1 MAPDERRP
9 LLLILA
15 RNLVTSL
22 ALPAL
27 LTDAEERVMF
37 FNEAAALD
45 LWAGLRGGRM
55 GGPMRL
61 LGPAGGAQHL
71 GVMGLDNQ

>member
-15 RNLVTSL
+15 RNLVTNL

-27 LTDAEERVMF
+27 LSDAEERVIF

-45 LWAGLRGGRM
+45 LC
-55 GGPMRL
+55 
-61 LGPAGGAQHL
+61 
-71 GVMGLDNQ
+71 

>member
-1 MAPDERRP
+1 MTPDERRP

-15 RNLVTSL
+15 RNLVTNL

-27 LTDAEERVMF
+27 LSDVEERVIF

-45 LWAGLRGGRM
+45 LWAELRGGRM

-61 LGPAGGAQHL
+61 LGSRRRSAAPGGDGAR
-71 GVMGLDNQ
+71 